1 MNCVQLDLSIVQ
13 NNNTKYLVLSTL
25 SRFFLLE
32 EEHKPRVNV
41 PTWRLSA
48 LRIILATGLVL
59 CFGIFLNSL
68 PTAID
73 YNLDYVIALTTG
85 FTLTLGALLFL
96 SSHTFFITAHLLLI
110 CIVVAGVMIKLFIP
124 SLELAHLGSIFVY
137 ITPIIALILVGKR
150 TAIFYAVLNIIP
162 FILILKNIDISIVPT
177 GQRMYV
183 DAILHI
189 QLLLFFFLNCC
200 IPLAVWRTSLA
211 ANRLN
216 KHMHENNTL
225 LKSQKQIY
233 QRFFQKS
240 FNAIIL
246 VDNQLNVVEANDK
259 AKRLLSI
266 QTQPLP
272 LPLNRITPDNVEYLT
287 YDNDLI
293 EALPKTFEVDDKC
306 IEIAAQEQ
314 HSNDI
319 KAWYLQDVSDQQQLQ
334 QDLLTLDVAHQQAKY
349 FDKATNLPNKTWLLE
364 QLQAHIDRGKPFA
377 LLIADNLNKH
387 VLDYMIDGEQH
398 RTLYARINQLVEQDA
413 ELLDQIAYIG
423 AGRIAILVEAKG
435 PLKDIANRWH
445 KQLDFWIK
453 LGQHQFHSKYAI
465 GIATYPEHGYIA
477 ERLLKSALQACE
489 LRAPNQMITVFDQLT
504 RRQTLARHEMA
515 LLLEKS
521 IELGELQLHL
531 QSKHDIQ
538 KNITGYEAL
547 ARWHNSLLGWVPPSQ
562 FIPIAEEFGLVS
574 HVTRTMLDKVCQF
587 ITANPEINVPVA
599 INISSR
605 DIEDPHFITQIQN
618 ITSKYGVAPQSIE
631 LELTEYSFAD
641 DHNHV
646 MDKLNELGF
655 MLSIDDFGTGY
666 SNIAR
671 VLECPIQRLKL
682 DRSLL
687 TDITDL
693 KKQRSLLLGLKTI
706 CENMQI
712 ALLAEGVETLEDFE
726 RLSKLGITEFQ
737 GYWFSKPCSANMID
751 LSLLK
756 SNNKA
761 LS

>member
-1 MNCVQLDLSIVQ
+1 M
-13 NNNTKYLVLSTL
+13 STL

-32 EEHKPRVNV
+32 EEQKPRVNV

-48 LRIILATGLVL
+48 LRIILTTGLVL
-59 CFGIFLNSL
+59 CLGIFLNSL
-68 PTAID
+68 PAAID
-73 YNLDYVIALTTG
+73 YNLNYVIALTSG
-85 FTLTLGALLFL
+85 FTITLAALLLF
-96 SSHTFFITAHLLLI
+96 SSRSFSITAHLLLI
-110 CIVVAGVMIKLFIP
+110 CIATAGVMIKLFIP
-124 SLELAHLGSIFVY
+124 NLQLAHLGSIFVY
-137 ITPIIALILVGKR
+137 ITPIIALILVGKK
-150 TAIFYAVLNIIP
+150 TATFYAILNIIP
-162 FILILKNIDISIVPT
+162 FVLILKNINIAIVPAE
-177 GQRMYV
+177 QRMLV
-183 DAILHI
+183 DAVLHI

-211 ANRLN
+211 ASRLN
-216 KHMHENNTL
+216 KHMLENNTL
-225 LKSQKQIY
+225 LESQKQIY

-240 FNAIIL
+240 FSAIIL
-246 VDNQLNVVEANDK
+246 VDQDFNIVEANDK

-266 QTQPLP
+266 QTLP
-272 LPLNRITPDNVEYLT
+272 LPLSLKRITPDNIEYLS
-287 YDNDLI
+287 YDNELLDSVS
-293 EALPKTFEVDDKC
+293 KTFTVEDKC
-306 IEIAAQEQ
+306 IEVAAQEL
-314 HSNDI
+314 HSNEI

-398 RTLYARINQLVEQDA
+398 RTLYARINQIVEQDA

-435 PLKDIANRWH
+435 PLKDIASRWH
-445 KQLDFWIK
+445 KKLDFWIK

-489 LRAPNQMITVFDQLT
+489 LRAPNQIITVFDQLT

-521 IELGELQLHL
+521 IELGELKLYL
-531 QSKHDIQ
+531 QSKHDIN
-538 KNITGYEAL
+538 KSIIGYEAL

-574 HVTRTMLDKVCQF
+574 HVTRTMLDRVCQF
-587 ITANPEINVPVA
+587 LTVNPHINVPIA

-605 DIEDPHFITQIQN
+605 DIEDPLFISQIQH
-618 ITSKYGVAPQSIE
+618 ITGKYGIAPSSIE

-646 MDKLNELGF
+646 MDQLDELGF
-655 MLSIDDFGTGY
+655 ILSIDDFGTGY

-712 ALLAEGVETLEDFE
+712 SLLAEGVETQKDFD

-737 GYWFSKPCSANMID
+737 GYWFSKPCCASELNLKTIEENNSV
-751 LSLLK
+751 LS
-756 SNNKA
+756 
-761 LS
+761 

>member
-32 EEHKPRVNV
+32 EEQKPKVNV

-48 LRIILATGLVL
+48 LRIILATGLIL
-59 CFGIFLNSL
+59 CLGIFLNSL
-68 PTAID
+68 PAAID
-73 YNLDYVIALTTG
+73 YKLNYVIALTTG
-85 FTLTLGALLFL
+85 FTLAVGALLLL
-96 SSHTFFITAHLLLI
+96 SNRSFYLTAHLLLI
-110 CIVVAGVMIKLFIP
+110 CIITAGVMIKLFIP
-124 SLELAHLGSIFVY
+124 SIELAHLGSIFVY

-150 TAIFYAVLNIIP
+150 TAVFYALLNIVP
-162 FILILKNIDISIVPT
+162 FILILKNIDISVVPKEN
-177 GQRMYV
+177 RMLV
-183 DAILHI
+183 DAVLHI

-216 KHMHENNTL
+216 QHMHDNNTL

-240 FNAIIL
+240 FNAIVL
-246 VDNQLNVVEANDK
+246 VDNELNIVEANDK
-259 AKRLLSI
+259 AKRLLNI

-272 LPLNRITPDNVEYLT
+272 LQLSRITPDNVDYLT
-287 YDNDLI
+287 YDSELVDAI
-293 EALPKTFEVDDKC
+293 PKTFTVDEKC
-306 IEIAAQEQ
+306 IEVAAQEQ

-364 QLQAHIDRGKPFA
+364 QLQAHIDRGEPFA

-398 RTLYARINQLVEQDA
+398 RTLYARINQIVEQDA

-423 AGRIAILVEAKG
+423 AGRIAILVEAKA
-435 PLKDIANRWH
+435 PLKDIARRWH
-445 KQLDFWIK
+445 KQLDFWLK

-477 ERLLKSALQACE
+477 ERLLKNALQACE
-489 LRAPNQMITVFDQLT
+489 LRAPNQMITVFDQMT

-521 IELGELQLHL
+521 IELGELKLYL
-531 QSKHDIQ
+531 QSKHNANKEI
-538 KNITGYEAL
+538 IGYEAL
-547 ARWHNSLLGWVPPSQ
+547 ARWHNHLLGWVPPSQ
-562 FIPIAEEFGLVS
+562 FIPIAEEFGLVNQ
-574 HVTRTMLDKVCQF
+574 VTRTMLKKVCKLLTSTPD
-587 ITANPEINVPVA
+587 ITVPVA

-605 DIEDPHFITQIQN
+605 DIEDPKFITSIKE
-618 ITSKYGVAPQSIE
+618 ITTQYGVSPQSIE
-631 LELTEYSFAD
+631 LELTEYSFAE
-641 DHNHV
+641 DHNHI
-646 MDKLNELGF
+646 MEQLNKLGF
-655 MLSIDDFGTGY
+655 ILSVDDFGTGY

-682 DRSLL
+682 DRSLIS
-687 TDITDL
+687 DISDL

-712 ALLAEGVETLEDFE
+712 ALLAEGVETQQDFE
-726 RLSKLGITEFQ
+726 RLDALGITEYQ
-737 GYWFSKPCSANMID
+737 GYWFSKPRSASDFDFRKTKQITVIN
-751 LSLLK
+751 
-756 SNNKA
+756 
-761 LS
+761 